1 MLLAVNG
8 FCAARRACRW
18 KTLSKSAIHGAL
30 GGISLPLIDALPPD
44 QSQPFID
51 KGFRPLTTS
60 PPSDAELLLVPG
72 GPYRVFMP
80 GNFPFENAPPPPGV
94 PIQRNHHHP
103 SALAA

>member
-8 FCAARRACRW
+8 FCATRRACRW

-51 KGFRPLTTS
+51 KGLRPLTTS
-60 PPSDAELLLVPG
+60 PPSDAELPLVPG
-72 GPYRVFMP
+72 GRYRVFMS
-80 GNFPFENAPPPPGV
+80 GNFTLSNA
-94 PIQRNHHHP
+94 HP
-103 SALAA
+103 SPVMQIRSSN